1 MNITKEQNEILE
13 DLSMSTNPKVS
24 YETNKFIN
32 NLFQVTREQQLLQK
46 PIQTIGSKT
55 RISLKH
61 KKSTY
66 KEPENLPIKRM
77 QLWKYVNNVLSPNI
91 PHQV

>member
-1 MNITKEQNEILE
+1 MNITKEQIEILE

-46 PIQTIGSKT
+46 PIQTIRSKT

-61 KKSTY
+61 KKSTL
-66 KEPENLPIKRM
+66 KEHLPIKRM
-77 QLWKYVNNVLSPNI
+77 RLWK
-91 PHQV
+91 